1 MLYSFLFSIWMIIF
15 FNICHSL
22 KTIPDI
28 ISNSRLRA
36 FGETTQEP
44 ITSFEKKVDSKLF
57 IGASVLALGTVGKKY
72 SDGPV
77 FNENVNLNG
86 KNIVITGANTGL
98 GKETAIK
105 LASLGA
111 NLLLLCK
118 SKERGDSAVND
129 IKSIT
134 GSNSI
139 TNIVMDLGDLKSV
152 QKAAN
157 EVEKR
162 IPKIDVLLNN
172 AGIMALPKRE
182 LTKDNIEAHMGVNHF
197 GHFALTSYL
206 LPLVDKNQG
215 RIISVSSQAHRFGK
229 DFRDDIMLENSYDP
243 WVAYGNSK
251 LANILFI
258 NTLTEKLKSNPKYSN
273 IFCAS
278 LHPGLCRTDLG
289 RYFFGDV
296 KDASPLVQALASP
309 LTLVSK
315 SAQQGAQTQIFLSAS
330 TKLKLNDSGKFYDNS
345 AVADRAPLA
354 DNKDLASYLWLESE
368 KRTGTNPHL
377 I

>member
-1 MLYSFLFSIWMIIF
+1 M
-15 FNICHSL
+15 
-22 KTIPDI
+22 KTLRNVKSSTSTI
-28 ISNSRLRA
+28 LRA
-36 FGETTQEP
+36 RGETTKEP
-44 ITSFEKKVDSKLF
+44 IPAVGGGEKKLVDTKVLL
-57 IGASVLALGTVGKKY
+57 GAGAIALGTLSKKY
-72 SDGPV
+72 SDGPI

-86 KNIVITGANTGL
+86 KYIVITGANTGL
-98 GKETAIK
+98 GKETAIR

-111 NLLLLCK
+111 NLILLCK
-118 SKERGDSAVND
+118 SKERGDAAADD
-129 IKSIT
+129 IISKT
-134 GSNSI
+134 GSKSI
-139 TNIVMDLGDLKSV
+139 TNIAMDLGDLKSV
-152 QKAAN
+152 QRAAN

-162 IPKIDVLLNN
+162 VPKIDVLLNN
-172 AGIMALPKRE
+172 AGIMALPQRE
-182 LTKDNIEAHMGVNHF
+182 LTKDNVEAHMGVNHF

-206 LPLVDKNQG
+206 LPLIDKNQG

-229 DFRDDIMLENSYDP
+229 DFRDDIMLAKTGAYDP
-243 WVAYGNSK
+243 WIAYGNSK

-258 NTLTEKLKSNPKYSN
+258 NTLAEKLKSNPKYSN

-289 RYFFGDV
+289 RYFFGDM

-315 SAQQGAQTQIFLSAS
+315 SAEQGAQTQIYLSAS
-330 TKLKLNDSGKFYDNS
+330 SKLKLSDSGKFYDNS

-354 DNKDLASYLWLESE
+354 DDKDLASFLWLESE
-368 KRTGTNPHL
+368 KITGCNPHL